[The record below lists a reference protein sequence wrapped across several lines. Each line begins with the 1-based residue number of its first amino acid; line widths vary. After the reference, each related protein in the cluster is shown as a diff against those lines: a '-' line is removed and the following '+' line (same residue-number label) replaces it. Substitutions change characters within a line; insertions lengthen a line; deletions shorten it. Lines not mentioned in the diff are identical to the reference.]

1 MTSVET
7 FAFALWTLPE
17 AVINVHDGSG
27 VQGSSLTTDSL
38 ASFDII
44 NSASII
50 SSTFELVEPCA
61 DSHGVDQVA
70 VEAFLQAGQPYPGD
84 DGVQAE
90 QQQSLAQTSLR
101 RFGEWHKASTKAEC
115 APPNSVESPAWL
127 ENLGRA
133 LARCPELQPRL
144 NVPCRTL
151 WSLQLD
157 SRIQAK
163 DAGVGTIL
171 ELEPDTSGGGGGALT
186 QKLQPK
192 MLEWVQFWNLS
203 QTSPVEVVK
212 LRGEAQSF
220 DQG

>member
-1 MTSVET
+1 MSVQT

-27 VQGSSLTTDSL
+27 VQASSLTTDSL

-44 NSASII
+44 NSASIV
-50 SSTFELVEPCA
+50 SSTFELVKPCA
-61 DSHGVDQVA
+61 DSHGADQVA
-70 VEAFLQAGQPYPGD
+70 VEAFLQAGQPYPRD

-90 QQQSLAQTSLR
+90 QQQRWWSL
-101 RFGEWHKASTKAEC
+101 
-115 APPNSVESPAWL
+115 AWL
-127 ENLGRA
+127 ENLSRA
-133 LARCPELQPRL
+133 SARCPELRPRL

-171 ELEPDTSGGGGGALT
+171 ELEPDTSGRGGGALMSGT
-186 QKLQPK
+186 ELQPRLDVLCRTLWSLQLGSK
-192 MLEWVQFWNLS
+192 LS
-203 QTSPVEVVK
+203 VELQPV
-212 LRGEAQSF
+212 AQSF